1 MEIDDKSI
9 RQAIR
14 DIMNY
19 PNIHI
24 QNEDRLVLSR
34 FAFKTDNQKLLEAML
49 ISNLEH
55 FVKYYESDD
64 SIKMTA
70 RLSLS
75 LLQKKVEGAE

>member
-34 FAFKTDNQKLLEAML
+34 FAFKLCSFPTWNTL
-49 ISNLEH
+49 SNTT
-55 FVKYYESDD
+55 SQMIQ
-64 SIKMTA
+64 S
-70 RLSLS
+70 R
-75 LLQKKVEGAE
+75 